1 MRTVVEVALAVSAI
15 LGAVSLIGVVVMRPL
30 RRTLGQLREF
40 LDDWRGEPARPGS
53 AARPGVPERLAAI
66 EQRTTEVEREVRTN
80 GGSTL
85 RDRAESNR
93 NAIRD
98 LAGKLD
104 AHLRWAHETTKRL
117 EGAEERRAQ

>member
-53 AARPGVPERLAAI
+53 AARAGGPGR
-66 EQRTTEVEREVRTN
+66 
-80 GGSTL
+80 
-85 RDRAESNR
+85 RDAWPRSNSGR
-93 NAIRD
+93 PKSS
-98 LAGKLD
+98 GK
-104 AHLRWAHETTKRL
+104 
-117 EGAEERRAQ
+117 